1 MRKRILLLVLIFV
14 PYSLSYVYAVSSPM
28 EEKLIVNTMIPEDF
42 GIDFPPD
49 ALHID
54 RLYFSYTR
62 EEDSLM
68 YKNTIDLGVMEL
80 GRNEFRISLLYYGNQ
95 IIDKSFELSVDAGR
109 GLINEEG
116 NNLPIICR
124 IEDAT
129 ISDDISVVNT
139 LDGEAQINI
148 PATGARRGEN
158 VADIVLEWPDNPDLK
173 PGLYEAY
180 INLSMSMM

>member
-14 PYSLSYVYAVSSPM
+14 FSSLSYVYAVSSPM
-28 EEKLIVNTMIPEDF
+28 EEKLIVNAMIPEDF

-95 IIDKSFELSVDAGR
+95 IIDKSFELSVDAGL
-109 GLINEEG
+109 GLVNEEG
-116 NNLPIICR
+116 NILPVICR
-124 IEDAT
+124 IEDAS